1 MAINV
6 NTVYT
11 TVLSI
16 LNKEQ
21 RGYLT
26 PYEFNQAATQAQLD
40 IFEKSFDELDK
51 QLRIPQNEFDYSNP
65 LSNIDDVLSTFK
77 CFGTCGGGI
86 NGEFSLPNT
95 DDLSGVAIVYNDDP
109 ASGQFAFYRLGTVSY
124 LKSLGGPSFAKPV
137 EIERIQRDYFY
148 NIDRSELT
156 APSENYPVYLYE
168 EYSGGKVIAVKPET
182 ITNTTGSVK
191 VSFLRKPVNPVW
203 AYTIGNLGQ
212 YIYAPSSTGA
222 GTIPTTGSV
231 DFEISSNN
239 QTEVILEILKYAGVV
254 IRDPQIVQAAAQ
266 ELAKK

>member
-26 PYEFNQAATQAQLD
+26 PYEFNKAATQSQLD
-40 IFEKSFDELDK
+40 IFEKYFTDLDG

-65 LSNIDDVLSTFK
+65 LINIDDVLSTFK
-77 CFGTCGGGI
+77 CFGSCGGGI
-86 NGEFSLPNT
+86 GGEFSLPTT
-95 DDLSGVAIVYNDDP
+95 DDLSGVTIVYDDNP
-109 ASGQFAFYRLGTVSY
+109 ASNEFAFYRLGTVSY
-124 LKSLGGPSFAKPV
+124 LKSLGGPSYAKPV

-168 EYSGGKVIAVKPET
+168 EHSGGKIIAVKPDT
-182 ITNTTGSVK
+182 ITSSTGLVK

-203 AYTIGNLGQ
+203 GFTVNSVGA
-212 YIYAPSSTGA
+212 YIYDSTPG
-222 GTIPTTGSV
+222 ISV
-231 DFEISSNN
+231 DFEISSND
-239 QTEVILEILKYAGVV
+239 QTELILEILKYAGVV
-254 IRDPQIVQAAAQ
+254 IRDPQIVQVASQ
-266 ELAKK
+266 ELAQE